1 MVLLT
6 SSTVSA
12 LISGGVVCLFTFLLF
27 LSGYVLQQQSVR
39 SIQEAIR
46 RPPEPQPVPTLPP
59 QFREP
64 ENETVGV
71 ALEPPERD
79 AESVIGGSRGPW
91 ADSVQVPVVASTGEQ
106 KPRKDSPPQRLAYIF
121 ALEEPLHLCS
131 ALLFAKQQ
139 RSASRLPQEP
149 SIVLLYPSTWESDP
163 SPLFTSVLSF
173 MRDVQELYDVVY
185 RPVQI
190 RDAWN
195 TRALLL
201 GELQWG
207 RWDYDQALYLRSP
220 GMGLDIQTL
229 DSTLAS
235 LDTRQSWTPL
245 NPSSG
250 DDPEVLLRTSRG
262 LQSPRG
268 PTRKLIVSANHRVT
282 EADEGGESADTLER
296 DSAYMLFSDQRPSDE
311 SQIEWYGDL
320 KHQFHEGRR
329 TVCEGSGLLSDTKM
343 P

>member
-12 LISGGVVCLFTFLLF
+12 IVSGGVVCLFTFLLF

-64 ENETVGV
+64 ENDTFGV
-71 ALEPPERD
+71 VLEKPEGD
-79 AESVIGGSRGPW
+79 ADSVVGSRGPW
-91 ADSVQVPVVASTGEQ
+91 ADSIQVPVVAATQEQ
-106 KPRKDSPPQRLAYIF
+106 NPRKDSPPQRLAYIF
-121 ALEEPLHLCS
+121 ALEEPSHLCS

-139 RSASRLPQEP
+139 RSTSRLPKEP
-149 SIVLLYPSTWESDP
+149 SIVLLYPSTWESD
-163 SPLFTSVLSF
+163 SSTLFTSALSF

-220 GMGLDIQTL
+220 GMVLDIQSL
-229 DSTLAS
+229 DTTLAS
-235 LDTRQSWTPL
+235 LDTRQSWAPL

-250 DDPEVLLRTSRG
+250 DNPEVLLRTPRG

-268 PTRKLIVSANHRVT
+268 PTRKLVLSAIQQNE
-282 EADEGGESADTLER
+282 EAGENGESAELLRR
-296 DSAYMLFSDQRPSDE
+296 DSAYVLFDDQHLSVEDQTE
-311 SQIEWYGDL
+311 LYNDL
-320 KHQFHEGRR
+320 KQQFNKGRR
-329 TVCEGSGLLSDTKM
+329 TVCEGSGLLNDTEM